1 MILKDGIWDKLWIY
15 GRMKE
20 WYFLA
25 LSELWDSGK
34 RATGIWLEEEG
45 WRGVCGVR
53 PGGAFCP
60 FCHVRSHDVRL
71 TAAAQ
76 PWCSGW
82 WVRPTWWAFR
92 LQCGDSQHLNH
103 SQHFGAFLTW
113 VGGHCIGEEWQRIM
127 KSGHSF
133 NMWTKFVPR
142 HRHKVMLLAQ
152 QLLGSDVKA
161 PVSSSEFMDYP
172 RFYLFN
178 DKRHKRYKNA
188 STSAQNCL
196 SCVTSLCSRAMPRS
210 LVHGPGQTQPN
221 DRPALPL
228 PWLCSAFAYIAIHC
242 LHCLHCLHCHTLPH
256 CHAFAQP
263 TVQAPGR
270 RWLNRSPPSRV
281 NCERFHLHQ
290 KSVKIFTPCPINYP
304 SPPKLVGESTL
315 LKDTMEITL
324 LNYYIIL
331 FGP

>member
-1 MILKDGIWDKLWIY
+1 MILKDGIWDKLWWSY

-82 WVRPTWWAFR
+82 WVRPTWWAFNVEI
-92 LQCGDSQHLNH
+92 LSILNH
-103 SQHFGAFLTW
+103 SQHFGAFWPGW
-113 VGGHCIGEEWQRIM
+113 VGRCIGEECHRIM

-133 NMWTKFVPR
+133 NVWTKFVPR

-178 DKRHKRYKNA
+178 TPKGTKDIRMHPPRRKTACLVLHRCVLGRCPGPL
-188 STSAQNCL
+188 STAQGKP
-196 SCVTSLCSRAMPRS
+196 SLTTVRRS
-210 LVHGPGQTQPN
+210 HCHGF
-221 DRPALPL
+221 ALPSPTL
-228 PWLCSAFAYIAIHC
+228 PYIAPIVMR
-242 LHCLHCLHCHTLPH
+242 LPNQQ
-256 CHAFAQP
+256 CKPQEGDDSIGLLQVVWTVNAFIS
-263 TVQAPGR
+263 TR
-270 RWLNRSPPSRV
+270 NRSKSSHRAQLIT
-281 NCERFHLHQ
+281 HLLQ
-290 KSVKIFTPCPINYP
+290 S
-304 SPPKLVGESTL
+304 L
-315 LKDTMEITL
+315 
-324 LNYYIIL
+324 
-331 FGP
+331 